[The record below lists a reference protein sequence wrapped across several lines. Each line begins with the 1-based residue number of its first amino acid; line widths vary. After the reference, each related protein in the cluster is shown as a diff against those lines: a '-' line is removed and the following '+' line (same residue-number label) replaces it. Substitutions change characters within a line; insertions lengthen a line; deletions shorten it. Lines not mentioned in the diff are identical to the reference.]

1 MTRTRTTI
9 LPTAF
14 ACAMLGAVGLSHSV
28 SAQNLAI
35 TNGTVITG
43 TGERIDGGTIVIM
56 NGRIHAVG
64 TVVPMPLGIEQLDA
78 TGMTVTPGFVAF
90 GTQLG
95 LVEIGSVDET
105 REGSRADDAVTPSF
119 NVLEGIN
126 PASQLIPV
134 TRTDGVTTALTMP
147 SGGLISGQAVL
158 VDLVDGDVETMLV
171 RSPAALVASVNRS
184 AKSSSG
190 GSRAAVMDHLR
201 RLFDNALEYDERRS
215 DFTRRQM
222 QELAAPATELEAL
235 LPALRG
241 EVPVILRAN
250 RQSDIAN
257 ALRLAEE
264 YGLDLILLGAAE
276 GWQMAEEIAVAGAT
290 VALYP
295 LTDVPSYDGLSPR
308 LDNAALLRAAGVRVI
323 IATAS
328 SHNAREVR
336 HAAGNAVA
344 YGMDWDAALA
354 ALTLEPAT
362 ALGVG
367 AEYGSL
373 TEGKVGNLVV
383 WSGDP
388 FELSTAAVHVVIRG
402 EQIPMASRQRA
413 LLERYRAL
421 PPSYFE
427 Q

>member
-1 MTRTRTTI
+1 MTRAGRTYLI
-9 LPTAF
+9 AAS
-14 ACAMLGAVGLSHSV
+14 ACASMALAALSQPV
-28 SAQNLAI
+28 LAQNLAI

-43 TGERIDGGTIVIM
+43 TGERIDGGTVVIM
-56 NGRIHAVG
+56 NGRIQAVG
-64 TVVPMPLGIEQLDA
+64 TIVPMPLGIDQIDA
-78 TGMTVTPGFVAF
+78 TGMVVTPGLIAF

-95 LVEIGSVDET
+95 LVEIGSVAET
-105 REGSRADDAVTPSF
+105 REGSRADDVVTPSF

-171 RSPAALVASVNRS
+171 QSPAALVASVNRS

-201 RLFDNALEYDERRS
+201 RLFDDALEYDERRS
-215 DFTRRQM
+215 DFTRRQI
-222 QELAAPATELEAL
+222 QELAAPAAELEAL

-241 EVPVILRAN
+241 ALPVIITAN
-250 RQSDIAN
+250 RRSDIAN

-264 YGLDLILLGAAE
+264 YGLDLIVLGAAE

-295 LTDVPSYDGLSPR
+295 LTDVPSYDGLNPR
-308 LDNAALLRAAGVRVI
+308 LENAGLLHAAGVRVI

-344 YGMDWDAALA
+344 YGMDWNAALR
-354 ALTLEPAT
+354 ALTVQPAT
-362 ALGVG
+362 ALGVD
-367 AEYGSL
+367 ADYGSL
-373 TEGKVGNLVV
+373 TEGKVGNVV
-383 WSGDP
+383 LWSGDP
-388 FELSTAAVHVVIRG
+388 FELSTVAVHVVIRG
-402 EQIPMASRQRA
+402 EQIPMASRQQA
-413 LLERYRAL
+413 LLERYRTL

-427 Q
+427 P